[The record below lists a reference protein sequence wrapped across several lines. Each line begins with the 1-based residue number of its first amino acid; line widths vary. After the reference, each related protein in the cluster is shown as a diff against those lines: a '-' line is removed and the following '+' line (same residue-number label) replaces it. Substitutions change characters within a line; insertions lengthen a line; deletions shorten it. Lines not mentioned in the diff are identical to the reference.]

1 MGRFNFTGKLRVN
14 TADAKYP
21 SFRSGKSKNGNEYKS
36 ATLFINPAENNSG
49 VTELFGA
56 KQDPIKTMDT
66 DGNKI
71 DVAWDEREDAD
82 VVKNVAN
89 YRKNVIVCDDDRNE
103 FVSSYDAVEFLE
115 NNVDELKGKIV
126 TVTGRSVKNIYNG
139 EISERYQIQNLY
151 VAAEDKLASKKQALN
166 INEIC
171 YFNKDSFDLSEF
183 KSESKIYVNAYTK
196 EYIDKDNQ
204 DVFVAKQ
211 YIIDASKVD
220 FNDPQM
226 VKIFNVRFRPLGLAY
241 KDEKVSCGLKA
252 GKYYHM
258 AINVKMM
265 NGSPESDFDE
275 SMLTPAQREMV
286 ELHIKELEDFRPKGS
301 IYGSRVL
308 QYKIYACDISGDEY
322 SEGKPVE
329 YEGKA
334 SEFEDNIYTASKPEK
349 KDEELDMNEPTSDSD
364 EGDDDSLDDLFS

>member
-14 TADAKYP
+14 AADAKYP
-21 SFRSGKSKNGNEYKS
+21 SFKSGKSKNGNEYKS

-49 VTELFGA
+49 VTEIFGM
-56 KQDPIKTMDT
+56 KSDPIKTMDS

-103 FVSSYDAVEFLE
+103 FVASYDAVKFLE
-115 NNVDELKGKIV
+115 NNVDELKGKVV

-151 VAAEDKLASKKQALN
+151 VAAEDKKQGLN
-166 INEIC
+166 INEVAF
-171 YFNKDSFDLSEF
+171 FNKDSFDMSDF
-183 KSESKIYVNAYTK
+183 KDEKKIYVNAYTK

-211 YIIDASKVD
+211 YVIDASKVD
-220 FNDPQM
+220 FENADH
-226 VKIFNVRFRPLGLAY
+226 VKIFNVRFRPLGLVY
-241 KDEKVSCGLKA
+241 KDGKVACGLKA
-252 GKYYHM
+252 NKYYHM
-258 AINVKMM
+258 ALNVKML
-265 NGSPESDFDE
+265 NGAEAEEFDE

-286 ELHIKELEDFRPKGS
+286 ELGIKELADFRPKGS
-301 IYGSRVL
+301 IYGNRVL
-308 QYKIYACDISGDEY
+308 QYKIFACDISGDEY

-329 YEGKA
+329 YDGKA
-334 SEFEDNIYTASKPEK
+334 SEFEDNIYTVSKPEK
-349 KDEELDMNEPTSDSD
+349 KDEELDMNEPTPDSD
-364 EGDDDSLDDLFS
+364 EGDDDLDDLFS